1 MTFARA
7 SECNVKMHNYIHAS
21 QNKAGDISDAI
32 GFQGGLIIPRNDQS
46 AIYVHK
52 IYKEDF
58 I

>member
-1 MTFARA
+1 
-7 SECNVKMHNYIHAS
+7 MHNYIHAS

-58 I
+58 V